1 MSNPRIEEVDEDVGD
16 PDEMDVDAFDF
27 ARPQQGGLQQAP
39 DPSQSRMTPE
49 AMQQMFSQGGDNP
62 FGNFGRA
69 APQQQQQMSQQE
81 RMQREREYQ
90 EKSKHYQCIYPVYF
104 DSSRS
109 REEGRRVKKEDA
121 VANPLARTIVD
132 ALSHVGQSR
141 GVGLQI
147 VFEPHKMHP
156 KDWANPGR
164 VRVQVKK
171 DGKPVSAKIANK
183 HYLYKLVAEYLK
195 QHPTTEE
202 DSLRFKFQGMPPPKD
217 NKLPKP
223 AIPKGWKMGEILPLH
238 SPALSGGGVS
248 DNMFKDMMAEMG
260 GGGGMPGMPGMPGMG
275 GLPGMGGGGAGPSGG
290 GGGNAGGQQKKVKV
304 GKKK

>member
-62 FGNFGRA
+62 LGNFGRA

-132 ALSHVGQSR
+132 ALSHVG
-141 GVGLQI
+141 
-147 VFEPHKMHP
+147 
-156 KDWANPGR
+156 
-164 VRVQVKK
+164 
-171 DGKPVSAKIANK
+171 
-183 HYLYKLVAEYLK
+183 
-195 QHPTTEE
+195 
-202 DSLRFKFQGMPPPKD
+202 
-217 NKLPKP
+217 
-223 AIPKGWKMGEILPLH
+223 
-238 SPALSGGGVS
+238 
-248 DNMFKDMMAEMG
+248 
-260 GGGGMPGMPGMPGMG
+260 
-275 GLPGMGGGGAGPSGG
+275 
-290 GGGNAGGQQKKVKV
+290 
-304 GKKK
+304 

>member
-1 MSNPRIEEVDEDVGD
+1 
-16 PDEMDVDAFDF
+16 
-27 ARPQQGGLQQAP
+27 
-39 DPSQSRMTPE
+39 
-49 AMQQMFSQGGDNP
+49 MQQMFSQGGDNP

-156 KDWANPGR
+156 
-164 VRVQVKK
+164 
-171 DGKPVSAKIANK
+171 
-183 HYLYKLVAEYLK
+183 
-195 QHPTTEE
+195 TTEE
-202 DSLRFKFQGMPPPKD
+202 DSMRFKFQGMPPPKD

-223 AIPKGWKMGEILPLH
+223 AIPAGWKMGEILPLH

-248 DNMFKDMMAEMG
+248 DNMFKSASKA
-260 GGGGMPGMPGMPGMG
+260 
-275 GLPGMGGGGAGPSGG
+275 LRRHK
-290 GGGNAGGQQKKVKV
+290 N
-304 GKKK
+304 